1 MGGGGDGVECPSA
14 RGRKL
19 EGKLII
25 YVCLPLKDCELLR
38 GRDHILYCVS
48 VPDTQEMSAE
58 MGDPKN

>member
-1 MGGGGDGVECPSA
+1 MGGGGGGGDGVECPSA

-38 GRDHILYCVS
+38 GRDLILYCVS
-48 VPDTQEMSAE
+48 A
-58 MGDPKN
+58 